1 MACKPEFN
9 YKETYYGQVCR
20 SIEKQIFN
28 KDPKFKNPTFY
39 GVSIDGFYFVFQ
51 GFLNYFP
58 ISLSSKR
65 MYK

>member
-39 GVSIDGFYFVFQ
+39 GVSIDVF
-51 GFLNYFP
+51 
-58 ISLSSKR
+58 
-65 MYK
+65 